1 LTIPGFVM
9 KVPPM
14 FGKKKTDS
22 SDDGSRLHPT
32 LEGAL
37 SRVMD
42 PELGKDLVTLG
53 MVKRAE
59 LDGDVARI
67 GIELTTPACPLKD
80 KIQADIEAAVE
91 QAKAGTKVQIEW
103 TAQVSRG
110 RHGGGVG
117 KAEPMPSLEKVQ
129 NIVLVASGKGGVG
142 KSTVASNLA
151 CALARTG
158 SKVGLLDA
166 DIYGPSV
173 PTMFKT
179 DAKVGSPDG
188 KTIVPIDWRGVKLMS
203 MGFLLPP
210 DKAMIWRGPMV
221 HGAIQQFLR
230 DVVWGE
236 LDYLVV
242 DLPPGTGDVQLTI
255 AQSLKVTGAV
265 IVSTPQT
272 VALAD
277 VVRAKAMFDSVG
289 IQVLGLIENMA
300 WFECDGCSKKH
311 YIFSK
316 GGATEAAKEFGI
328 PVLGELP
335 IEPDLRQAGDL
346 GTPLVE
352 SAPESKT
359 ARQFVHIARTMAGW
373 ISVLNAEKA
382 TQEELDGPSKAAK
395 RSLPILG

>member
-1 LTIPGFVM
+1 
-9 KVPPM
+9 M
-14 FGKKKTDS
+14 FGKKKTEG
-22 SDDGSRLHPT
+22 DGGNLHPT

-53 MVKRAE
+53 MAKAAV

-67 GIELTTPACPLKD
+67 TIELTTPACPLKD
-80 KIQADIEAAVE
+80 RIQADVEAAVT
-91 QAKAGTKVQIEW
+91 QARPGTSVRIEW
-103 TAQVSRG
+103 TARVSRG

-117 KAEPMPSLEKVQ
+117 GGAEPLPSLDDVQ

-142 KSTVASNLA
+142 KSTVAANLA

-158 SKVGLLDA
+158 SKVGLMDA
-166 DIYGPSV
+166 DIYGPSI
-173 PTMFKT
+173 PTMFST
-179 DAKVGSPDG
+179 EAKVSSPDG
-188 KTIVPIDWRGVKLMS
+188 KTIIPIDWRGLKLMS

-221 HGAIQQFLR
+221 HGAVTQFLR
-230 DVVWGE
+230 DVQWGE
-236 LDYLVV
+236 LDYLIV
-242 DLPPGTGDVQLTI
+242 DLPPGTGDVQLTL

-277 VVRAKAMFDSVG
+277 VIRAKAMFDSVG
-289 IQVLGLIENMA
+289 IKVLGLIENMA
-300 WFECDGCSKKH
+300 WFECDECSKKH
-311 YIFSK
+311 YIFSQ
-316 GGATEAAKEFGI
+316 GGATAAAAEFGI

-335 IEPDLRQAGDL
+335 IETGLRQSGDL

-352 SAPESKT
+352 AEPDSRT
-359 ARQFVHIARTMAGW
+359 ARLFVQIARTMAGW
-373 ISVLNAEKA
+373 ISVLNAQQAELEEKS
-382 TQEELDGPSKAAK
+382 GPSKAAK
-395 RSLPILG
+395 RALPVIG